1 MSWGIVAGAAIGV
14 VGGAIAANK
23 SSKAAKGAANTQ
35 AQSAKDANAV
45 QLQMYNQSRQDN
57 EPFRQNALT
66 AQNEYMTLLGLG
78 SQPAYQPSVSGTP
91 RPAGGSGPQ
100 TLGTVTGAYQPAS
113 QPTTNGIGR
122 LLGGNPHRQLDP
134 VVGEGYVPP
143 APGSAQ
149 QQAVPASS
157 HAPTASQLTPEQ
169 AQQAAFD
176 RFRNTPGYQFGLQ
189 TGFDQVQASAAA
201 HGGLYSGATLKALQ
215 RYGNDYADQQGYTPY
230 MNRLASLAGMGQ
242 TANAQNATLG
252 MNYANQ
258 TGANIINA
266 GNARASG
273 LQQQGDNSAQLA
285 AGIAGGINGI
295 AQNYFAQ
302 RTPQTTS
309 NYNWASSSGF
319 GNNYGGWY

>member
-1 MSWGIVAGAAIGV
+1 MPAAVAV
-14 VGGAIAANK
+14 VGLAASAYAANK

-113 QPTTNGIGR
+113 KPTTNGIGR
-122 LLGGNPHRQLDP
+122 LVGGNPHRQLDP

-143 APGSAQ
+143 VQSAPRPVQ
-149 QQAVPASS
+149 QQAAPASA
-157 HAPTASQLTPEQ
+157 HAPTAPQFTPEQ

-215 RYGNDYADQQGYTPY
+215 RFGNDYADQQGYTPY

-258 TGANIINA
+258 AGNNLISA

-273 LQQQGDNSAQLA
+273 LMGQANSANQLA
-285 AGIAGGINGI
+285 GNVAGLAG
-295 AQNYFAQ
+295 
-302 RTPQTTS
+302 
-309 NYNWASSSGF
+309 WL
-319 GNNYGGWY
+319 GGQYTWGGV

>member
-100 TLGTVTGAYQPAS
+100 TLGAVTGAYQPTS
-113 QPTTNGIGR
+113 QPTANGIGR

-143 APGSAQ
+143 VQSAPRPVQ
-149 QQAVPASS
+149 QQAAPVSA
-157 HAPTASQLTPEQ
+157 HAPAAPQLTPEQ

-176 RFRNTPGYQFGLQ
+176 RFRNTPGYQFGLD
-189 TGFDQVQASAAA
+189 TGRLQLESSAAA

-215 RYGNDYADQQGYTPY
+215 RYGNDYADQHGYTPY

-242 TANAQNATLG
+242 TANAQNAQLG

-258 TGANIINA
+258 AGSNLLSA

-273 LQQQGDNSAQLA
+273 LLGQAQAQSNLA
-285 AGIAGGINGI
+285 SNIAGI
-295 AQNYFAQ
+295 
-302 RTPQTTS
+302 
-309 NYNWASSSGF
+309 
-319 GNNYGGWY
+319 GGWLGGQYTWGGV

>member
-1 MSWGIVAGAAIGV
+1 LAAS
-14 VGGAIAANK
+14 AYAANK

-35 AQSAKDANAV
+35 AQAAKDANQV
-45 QLQMYNQSRQDN
+45 QYQIYQQQRSDN

-78 SQPAYQPSVSGTP
+78 APQQATQPQPMGA
-91 RPAGGSGPQ
+91 AGGAGPQ
-100 TLGTVTGAYQPAS
+100 TLGSVTGAYQP
-113 QPTTNGIGR
+113 PGGNGIGR
-122 LLGGNPHRQLDP
+122 LVGGNPKRMDEFD
-134 VVGEGYVPP
+134 VGAQVAPYSPPQAVSAP
-143 APGSAQ
+143 APQA
-149 QQAVPASS
+149 QAVPVASGM
-157 HAPTASQLTPEQ
+157 TPEQ

-242 TANAQNATLG
+242 TANAQNAQAG

-258 TGANIINA
+258 TGNNLIGA

-273 LQQQGDNSAQLA
+273 LVGQAQASNQLA
-285 AGIAGGINGI
+285 GNIAGI
-295 AQNYFAQ
+295 
-302 RTPQTTS
+302 
-309 NYNWASSSGF
+309 
-319 GNNYGGWY
+319 GGWLGGQYTWGGV